1 MQKASFFPYNWHIDE
16 SQEEFTSIRVYGLNK
31 KNENVCVRVDD
42 FTPYVYIELPTSRVR
57 WTATKAQILGDKLDS
72 LMGRQK
78 PVKKALTWKKKL
90 YGAHINPDTGERKL
104 YPYLFC
110 SFYNIKDLTVLGYR
124 LKGSVHVVGL
134 GSLKLKIHESDAN
147 PILQMTCCRKLPT
160 AGWVKFQGRKIREDE
175 MDTLCDHEYQV
186 KYKHLAP
193 LDCNIVPRP
202 KIMGF
207 DIEVNSWNPSAMP
220 VATDS
225 RNKVFQISCVMA
237 REGDG
242 PDDYDKYILSLGD
255 PDEKIVGYD
264 VIVYTYPTEAELLT
278 GFTELVRE
286 ENPNIITG
294 YNILGFDI
302 PYMIARAKNTF
313 CLTDFS
319 KQGFHKYAKAVEKTI
334 KWSSSAYKNQ
344 EFQFLDAEGRV
355 YVDLLPLVRRD
366 FKFNNYK
373 LKTISTYFLGQTKD
387 PLSVKGIFKCY
398 RIGTK
403 KNKKGEYGKKA
414 RRAMGLVGK
423 YCLEEN
429 TVVSTKHGNIPIK
442 NLYGQNMDVLS
453 WNEQGN
459 NIEISVQSNFFDNG
473 KRNCI
478 ELELEDGRIIV
489 CTPDHQIAT
498 VSGWVQAG
506 DIPLD
511 CMVKVGPILPNAD
524 IDTPETVYARVL
536 GLLMTDGHISKDR
549 CMAYIGNILDAQ
561 LFAED
566 IETLSG
572 SYPAIYK
579 GLNCWRVVVPIYLR
593 AKINAEKFIC
603 GNNRTDSTEVLPD
616 TTSWSKSQK
625 REFLG
630 GLFGGDGGCTC
641 MSKCNKFTPI
651 TFTQSRT
658 NKEIIITYMRQLQK
672 LLENFDISS
681 KYRIQKRDPLYIGI
695 LSIPMHDNDMFMT
708 KIGYRYCYTKTI
720 RSSISVM
727 YQRIKKRVKK
737 QYQIFLQE
745 VKESGLSI
753 REGYDKNVSKYN
765 FPPTYDTMKGWI
777 RKGFPTGRKAQ
788 ACRSFPRVIQF
799 LTERNLLKY
808 FIGSGQ
814 HTYALGK
821 EEDTLP
827 VFELGLVSRK
837 KVGIKQVY
845 DITVERT
852 HSLLAN
858 GIIAHNCVQD
868 SVLVVRLM
876 DKLKT
881 WVGLTEMAKTCQVPI
896 FTLYTQGQQIKVYS
910 QMYKYCMFQN
920 IVVEKDAYTVA
931 ENERYV
937 GAKVFLPIPG
947 KYKMVVPFD
956 FASLYPTTIIAYNI
970 DYHTWVPDDSSIPD
984 HKCHV
989 MEWEDHQ
996 ACQHDP
1002 KVQRKIVLTEYLATE
1017 RAKIKAMRDRRNKCL
1032 DKLRRKNMMIEI
1044 NKEVEKLKPYT
1055 LERAELTKTIS
1066 KITMCEKRRYR
1077 FLKEP
1082 KGVMPTI
1089 LQNLLDARK
1098 HTRKVD
1104 MARVKKEIKS
1114 LEDSKEDNTD
1124 LIVAQKTLL
1133 DVLNKRQLSYKVSA
1147 NSVGATTPIPC
1158 ELNGEF
1164 VYRTIEEISK
1174 GDWKRI
1180 NEEQEVST
1188 PLDGL
1193 RVWSDL
1199 GFTVPKYVMRH
1210 PQDGKLIRTVTH
1222 TGMVE
1227 TTNDH
1232 SLLRPNGDEVKPRDL
1247 RVGDKLM
1254 HHPTP
1259 LPTDTP
1265 REPLFRTI
1273 SNDVIK
1279 NYKLETPKE
1288 EMAFVY
1294 GLFMAEGTAGTWGK
1308 RLSEKSSW
1316 IIYNSDIDLLERA
1329 CEILNRL
1336 ESVGENTFKIVL
1348 YPSNKDQS
1356 AKLDMYHL
1364 TCRGKVKKLC
1374 KKYRELLYDTR
1385 SHKKIPDYILASS
1398 LDVRQAFL
1406 MGYYS
1411 GDGAR
1416 RLKCGVILRNKGHRV
1431 SAQLMYLARSLGYKV
1446 SVNYPEK
1453 KQTLISRLQCSTRL
1467 ARDSESIKLI
1477 YPANTLN
1484 SLKPG
1489 EKIIRNGQLIQHVDG
1504 QSEYRR
1510 ITLICDRLPRQKLL
1524 DSLDDA
1530 IEKAARIRKCYIT
1543 EYNSKRKRL
1552 KLVKYC
1558 CGATHWVLL
1567 SSIKKELPW
1576 AFKRDGWCDCKHT
1589 TETNYNVV
1597 NEYKDEVP
1605 CDEYVYDIE
1614 TENHHF
1620 AAGVG
1625 DIIVHNSM
1633 YGITGTRRGYL
1644 PFMPAA
1650 MCTTYMGR
1658 KNITRVAEEL
1668 THNHKGR
1675 LIYGDTDC
1683 VSPYTPLLI
1692 LENDKMS
1699 YKMMEEISDGKWVK
1713 TVTGKEMSQAKPGT
1727 KIWSDKGFTD
1737 IVHVIRHAV
1746 EKPMIR
1752 VLTHTGVVICTL
1764 DHSLLWENG
1773 KAALGSEISIGDK
1786 LCQRKLPVPDDTPP
1800 EPVYPNRLTAEKIRD
1815 YIISDAVYEGLS
1827 ASLAFVW
1834 GVFFADGS
1842 CGSYKQK
1849 NGIRNIWAITKG
1861 DNLLLERCL
1870 DILTTYEPSL
1880 DFKILDTMKS
1890 SKANKLVPKQKS
1902 RKKEH
1907 RGTIKILVEKYR
1919 KLFYNDKKYKIVP
1932 DIIFNAPY
1940 KIREAF
1946 FMGYY
1951 AGDGSKK
1958 DPALTITNKGEIGTA
1973 GMFFLMR
1980 SLGYK
1985 VSINTRGDKPDVYK
1999 ITGSTPSKKFRYESN
2014 AVKKI
2019 DDYTNE
2025 FDYIYD
2031 IETANHHFAA
2041 GIGEMVVHNSNYIQ
2055 FPHLNNATETWDYA
2069 IDVADKITK
2078 LFPPPMD
2085 HVGNRQ
2091 LPTSGGINSV
2101 TA

>member
-414 RRAMGLVGK
+414 RRAMGLV
-423 YCLEEN
+423 
-429 TVVSTKHGNIPIK
+429 
-442 NLYGQNMDVLS
+442 
-453 WNEQGN
+453 
-459 NIEISVQSNFFDNG
+459 
-473 KRNCI
+473 
-478 ELELEDGRIIV
+478 
-489 CTPDHQIAT
+489 
-498 VSGWVQAG
+498 
-506 DIPLD
+506 
-511 CMVKVGPILPNAD
+511 
-524 IDTPETVYARVL
+524 AR
-536 GLLMTDGHISKDR
+536 
-549 CMAYIGNILDAQ
+549 Y
-561 LFAED
+561 
-566 IETLSG
+566 
-572 SYPAIYK
+572 
-579 GLNCWRVVVPIYLR
+579 
-593 AKINAEKFIC
+593 
-603 GNNRTDSTEVLPD
+603 
-616 TTSWSKSQK
+616 
-625 REFLG
+625 
-630 GLFGGDGGCTC
+630 
-641 MSKCNKFTPI
+641 
-651 TFTQSRT
+651 
-658 NKEIIITYMRQLQK
+658 
-672 LLENFDISS
+672 
-681 KYRIQKRDPLYIGI
+681 
-695 LSIPMHDNDMFMT
+695 
-708 KIGYRYCYTKTI
+708 
-720 RSSISVM
+720 
-727 YQRIKKRVKK
+727 
-737 QYQIFLQE
+737 
-745 VKESGLSI
+745 
-753 REGYDKNVSKYN
+753 
-765 FPPTYDTMKGWI
+765 
-777 RKGFPTGRKAQ
+777 
-788 ACRSFPRVIQF
+788 
-799 LTERNLLKY
+799 
-808 FIGSGQ
+808 
-814 HTYALGK
+814 
-821 EEDTLP
+821 
-827 VFELGLVSRK
+827 
-837 KVGIKQVY
+837 
-845 DITVERT
+845 
-852 HSLLAN
+852 
-858 GIIAHNCVQD
+858 CVQD

-1147 NSVGATTPIPC
+1147 NS
-1158 ELNGEF
+1158 
-1164 VYRTIEEISK
+1164 
-1174 GDWKRI
+1174 
-1180 NEEQEVST
+1180 
-1188 PLDGL
+1188 
-1193 RVWSDL
+1193 
-1199 GFTVPKYVMRH
+1199 
-1210 PQDGKLIRTVTH
+1210 
-1222 TGMVE
+1222 
-1227 TTNDH
+1227 
-1232 SLLRPNGDEVKPRDL
+1232 
-1247 RVGDKLM
+1247 
-1254 HHPTP
+1254 
-1259 LPTDTP
+1259 
-1265 REPLFRTI
+1265 
-1273 SNDVIK
+1273 
-1279 NYKLETPKE
+1279 
-1288 EMAFVY
+1288 
-1294 GLFMAEGTAGTWGK
+1294 
-1308 RLSEKSSW
+1308 
-1316 IIYNSDIDLLERA
+1316 
-1329 CEILNRL
+1329 
-1336 ESVGENTFKIVL
+1336 
-1348 YPSNKDQS
+1348 
-1356 AKLDMYHL
+1356 
-1364 TCRGKVKKLC
+1364 
-1374 KKYRELLYDTR
+1374 
-1385 SHKKIPDYILASS
+1385 
-1398 LDVRQAFL
+1398 
-1406 MGYYS
+1406 
-1411 GDGAR
+1411 
-1416 RLKCGVILRNKGHRV
+1416 
-1431 SAQLMYLARSLGYKV
+1431 
-1446 SVNYPEK
+1446 
-1453 KQTLISRLQCSTRL
+1453 
-1467 ARDSESIKLI
+1467 
-1477 YPANTLN
+1477 
-1484 SLKPG
+1484 
-1489 EKIIRNGQLIQHVDG
+1489 
-1504 QSEYRR
+1504 
-1510 ITLICDRLPRQKLL
+1510 
-1524 DSLDDA
+1524 
-1530 IEKAARIRKCYIT
+1530 
-1543 EYNSKRKRL
+1543 
-1552 KLVKYC
+1552 
-1558 CGATHWVLL
+1558 
-1567 SSIKKELPW
+1567 
-1576 AFKRDGWCDCKHT
+1576 
-1589 TETNYNVV
+1589 
-1597 NEYKDEVP
+1597 
-1605 CDEYVYDIE
+1605 
-1614 TENHHF
+1614 
-1620 AAGVG
+1620 
-1625 DIIVHNSM
+1625 M

-1752 VLTHTGVVICTL
+1752 VLTHTGVVICSL

-1815 YIISDAVYEGLS
+1815 YVISDTVYEGLS

-1849 NGIRNIWAITKG
+1849 NGIRNIWTITKG

-1932 DIIFNAPY
+1932 DIILNAPY

-2078 LFPPPMD
+2078 LFPPPIQLEFEEEIYAFFLILSKKRYMYRKCLRDGVVDDKIGKKGVLLARRDNSKFVRDVYEGAVSMIASHKDCSDILYFVLDQINQMCSGSKPYTDFIITKSVGD
-2085 HVGNRQ
+2085 HGGLLAKPIKDKPGKAMVGDYTVPLLSRDKEERDDQMKKKKADSPQDFYLLCLPAQVQLAERMRRRGKRVDPGTRLEYVVTNPDQHTAKQYEKIESADYMARHRNIIRLDYMYYLKALVNPLDQVLDVSFKDEKTFRPGFTMRQ
-2091 LPTSGGINSV
+2091 YKYRWKVRSKLIHEIQALSAPRLV
-2101 TA
+2101 FK